1 MEGKERVAVDMYTN
15 SFLSTIGRYIYSE
28 MSNTNEKNVNKTIHL
43 MKVLLNYV
51 LPEISVVK
59 IRTSLFCLLAPTIT
73 HKLKKCFETKSVE
86 LDKYWIP

>member
-1 MEGKERVAVDMYTN
+1 MYTN

-28 MSNTNEKNVNKTIHL
+28 MNSINEKNINKTIHL

-59 IRTSLFCLLAPTIT
+59 IRTSLFCLLAPTISY
-73 HKLKKCFETKSVE
+73 KLKKCFETKSSE